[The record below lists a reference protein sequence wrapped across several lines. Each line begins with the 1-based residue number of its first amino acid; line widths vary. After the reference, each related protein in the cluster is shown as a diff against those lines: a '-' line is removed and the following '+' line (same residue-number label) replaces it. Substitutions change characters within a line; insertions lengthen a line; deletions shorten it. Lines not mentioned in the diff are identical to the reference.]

1 MTKPNKNNIDEEF
14 AELLD
19 LAFPVNTDVAL
30 FDGDSRGLRERFT
43 DFLKQKLQQVS
54 DRKVEDIGNRVE
66 CASFSEEPDFEC
78 GRVLPISEMM
88 STVKNPDTFY
98 CKECYQRG
106 VDMENEAMGL

>member
-1 MTKPNKNNIDEEF
+1 MTKPNKNNIEEF
-14 AELLD
+14 DEIY
-19 LAFPVNTDVAL
+19 PRIMKINH
-30 FDGDSRGLRERFT
+30 SIERRESIKN
-43 DFLKQKLQQVS
+43 FLKQKLQQVEQ
-54 DRKVEDIGNRVE
+54 RKVENIGNRVE

>member
-1 MTKPNKNNIDEEF
+1 MENKNNIDKVLEDF
-14 AELLD
+14 DKKFCPNDIWDTKLITFELKD
-19 LAFPVNTDVAL
+19 W
-30 FDGDSRGLRERFT
+30 
-43 DFLKQKLQQVS
+43 LKRKLQQVS

>member
-1 MTKPNKNNIDEEF
+1 MTKNKNNIENILEEYDKW
-14 AELLD
+14 D
-19 LAFPVNTDVAL
+19 LIIEQDVIRAFEGKPP
-30 FDGDSRGLRERFT
+30 FREW
-43 DFLKQKLQQVS
+43 LKQKLQQVS